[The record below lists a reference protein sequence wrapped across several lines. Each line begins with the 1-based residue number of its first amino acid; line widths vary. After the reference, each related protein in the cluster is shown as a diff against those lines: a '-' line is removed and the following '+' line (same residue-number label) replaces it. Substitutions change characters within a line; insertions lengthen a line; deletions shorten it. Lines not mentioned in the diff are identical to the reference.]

1 MRNALRIVAV
11 VAAASI
17 TTVGTAAVAG
27 AKEVSTTKY
36 AKVVCG
42 TYASVDDKLTAF
54 KDAYNALPSAD
65 PAGFQT
71 QAVALTNTLLD
82 DVGTLK
88 AKLKK
93 VSPNVDDGKT
103 ITKLF
108 VKNLN
113 EFDSE
118 VTKALATFQA
128 ADASGAAFTG
138 DIATF
143 ESAVNVVLDDK
154 TSDPFT
160 KVKDQDVIGAFGD
173 EKSCKAVVTVIGG

>member
-1 MRNALRIVAV
+1 MRTALRTVAV

-17 TTVGTAAVAG
+17 AVVGTAAVAG
-27 AKEVSTTKY
+27 AKEVPTAKY

-42 TYASVDDKLTAF
+42 TYASVGDKLQAF

-88 AKLKK
+88 SKLQK
-93 VSPNVDDGKT
+93 SWPDVDDGKK

-118 VTKALATFQA
+118 VTKALETFQA

-143 ESAVNVVLDDK
+143 EAAVNVVLDTK
-154 TSDPFT
+154 TSDPFP
-160 KVKDQDVIGAFGD
+160 KVKDQDVITALGD

>member
-1 MRNALRIVAV
+1 MRTALRTVAV

-17 TTVGTAAVAG
+17 TIVGTAAVAG
-27 AKEVSTTKY
+27 AKEVPTAKY

-42 TYASVDDKLTAF
+42 TYSDIQDKLKAF
-54 KDAYNALPSAD
+54 TDAYNALPSAD

-71 QAVALTNTLLD
+71 QAVALTNTLLE
-82 DVGTLK
+82 DVGSLK
-88 AKLKK
+88 SKLQK
-93 VSPNVDDGKT
+93 SWPDVDDGKKV
-103 ITKLF
+103 TKLF

-113 EFDSE
+113 EIDSE

-128 ADASGAAFTG
+128 ADASGAAFQA
-138 DIATF
+138 DITTF
-143 ESAVNVVLDDK
+143 EVAINLLDTK
-154 TSDPFT
+154 TSDPFS